1 MATSF
6 RPASV
11 PDKIGW
17 SIAEPHGVKVRV
29 WILVGLLAVAFS
41 GLAARLW
48 YLQILQGG
56 SYLAQAQR
64 NRVRRVPLPAP
75 RGLIL
80 DRNGK
85 VLATSRAAHAVA
97 VVPAALPSARS
108 DAETRDKVLRTL
120 GYLLKT
126 TPKEIEAQISQA
138 KSKGG
143 NLYDPV
149 RVADSVDLKTITLV
163 EENKPRLG
171 PAVLVTDEIARQ
183 YPNGS
188 LAAHVLGYTG
198 SVTERDM
205 KRSQQ
210 IAASDTKS
218 RKLRFD
224 DSIGKNGVEKEFDRM
239 LAGAAGSALFEVDS
253 RSQPVRRLETIGE
266 KAGNTLVLSL
276 DLKLQ
281 KAAEQ
286 ALSQAS
292 NSGAAVAIDVRNGEV
307 LALASNP
314 GFDPNVFSLSRRD
327 TRRTREIRRIFES
340 DLQALQSKNPKRKIR
355 FKRYAVN
362 RAVSAHY
369 SPGSTYKLVT
379 AAAGLEKG
387 VSQPHSPSYQCGGGL
402 RLGRFFGCWTTHG
415 SENLISALAK
425 SCNVYFYQTALRLGN
440 PEGSG
445 PEYLA
450 KISRQFGLGSNTG
463 IDLPTDGSGLIPD
476 PEWRKEINKTR
487 PDLAR
492 WFPGNTLNMSIGQ
505 GDVLATPLQMAL
517 VTAAVANGGTLWQ
530 PHVMKEVR
538 DLNNNVVA
546 RAKPDGK
553 PTGISRDNLAIIR
566 RGLRSVVTS
575 GTGRSVALPQVNIAG
590 KTGSAED
597 DNHGLP
603 HAWWV
608 CFAPYE
614 NPRIAI
620 AVIVENSGHG
630 SENAVPVAKKML
642 EAAFPA
648 PESSDRPTLTARRN

>member
-6 RPASV
+6 RPNNSV
-11 PDKIGW
+11 QDKIGW
-17 SIAEPHGVKVRV
+17 NIAEPQRVKVRV
-29 WILVGLLAVAFS
+29 WILAGVLALAFG

-56 SYLAQAQR
+56 TYLAQAQR

-85 VLATSRAAHAVA
+85 LLATSRAAHAVA
-97 VVPAALPSARS
+97 VVPAALPSAKSQPQER
-108 DAETRDKVLRTL
+108 ERVLRTL

-126 TPKEIEAQISQA
+126 TPDEIEARLVEAA
-138 KSKGG
+138 KKGG

-149 RVADSVDLKTITLV
+149 RVTDGADLKTITLV

-171 PAVLVTDEIARQ
+171 PAVLVTDEITRQ

-198 SVTERDM
+198 IVTERDL
-205 KRSQQ
+205 KRSE
-210 IAASDTKS
+210 AAVLKNPRA

-224 DSIGKNGVEKEFDRM
+224 DNIGESGIENEYDGL
-239 LAGAAGSALFEVDS
+239 LAGTSGSALYEVDS
-253 RSQPVRRLETIGE
+253 RSQPIRRLDTVEE
-266 KAGNTLVLSL
+266 KAGNTVKLSL
-276 DLKLQ
+276 DAKLQ
-281 KAAEQ
+281 AAAEK

-292 NSGAAVAIDVRNGEV
+292 NSGAAAVIDVRTGEV

-314 GFDPNVFSLSRRD
+314 TFDPNIFSLSRRD
-327 TRRTREIRRIFES
+327 PRRTREIERIFES
-340 DLQALQSKNPKRKIR
+340 ELQRKQAANR
-355 FKRYAVN
+355 KARFNFKRYVVN
-362 RAVSAHY
+362 RAVTSHY
-369 SPGSTYKLVT
+369 SPGSTFKMVT
-379 AAAGLEKG
+379 AAAGLKKG
-387 VSQPHSPSYQCGGGL
+387 VSQAHSPSYHCGGGL
-402 RLGRFFGCWTTHG
+402 RLGRFFGCWSTHG
-415 SENLISALAK
+415 TENLISAMAK
-425 SCNVYFYQTALRLGN
+425 SCNVYFYQTALKLGN

-445 PEYLA
+445 PTYLA
-450 KISRQFGLGSNTG
+450 QIARQFGLGSPTG
-463 IDLPTDGSGLIPD
+463 IDLPTDGKGLIPD
-476 PEWRKEINKTR
+476 PAWRKAINKNR
-487 PDLAR
+487 PELAR

-517 VTAAVANGGTLWQ
+517 VTAAVANGGTVWQ

-538 DLNNNVVA
+538 DGNNKLIAQA
-546 RAKPDGK
+546 RPEGK
-553 PTGISRDNLAIIR
+553 SSGVSAENLAIVR
-566 RGLRSVVTS
+566 RAMRSVVTS
-575 GTGRSVALPQVNIAG
+575 GTGKSVALPQVTIAG

-614 NPRIAI
+614 NPKIAI

-630 SENAVPVAKKML
+630 SENAVPVAKKIL

-648 PESSDRPTLTARRN
+648 PKKSISVQAARND